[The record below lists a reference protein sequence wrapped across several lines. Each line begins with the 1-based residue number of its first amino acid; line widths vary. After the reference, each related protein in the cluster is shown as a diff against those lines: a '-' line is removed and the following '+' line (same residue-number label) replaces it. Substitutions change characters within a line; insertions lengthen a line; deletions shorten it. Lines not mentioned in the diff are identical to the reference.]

1 MDDYG
6 TCVCVFLCRGSV
18 KETCKMLMALGI
30 SSREVYEDDFEKP
43 LLSESREF
51 YRVSLI
57 EIPCRKK
64 EGVPL
69 SICIGAC
76 V

>member
-1 MDDYG
+1 VCLCV
-6 TCVCVFLCRGSV
+6 CVCVFRGSV

-51 YRVSLI
+51 YRVSLTVELRPPAI
-57 EIPCRKK
+57 KIKRKSS
-64 EGVPL
+64 PPQLAL
-69 SICIGAC
+69 S
-76 V
+76 